1 MIIYFLLFKH
11 RIDSHNQIKKR
22 RCEVKN
28 IYIGAV
34 DKYGH
39 TDYFSGYGN
48 EMIEKGLGSRASTG
62 TNRMPVFSRER

>member
-1 MIIYFLLFKH
+1 M
-11 RIDSHNQIKKR
+11 
-22 RCEVKN
+22 KN

-48 EMIEKGLGSRASTG
+48 EMIEKGLGSRALTG
-62 TNRMPVFSRER
+62 TNRMPVFSRERYLCLF